1 MKVPMDPEISKTFQ
15 ASERVL
21 HSFLPLIQWPTWK
34 FLPPRWNKTF
44 RKTQDDLDI
53 MLDFGKKQVEI
64 STKRIH
70 EGKIE
75 ESHEMSVLQK
85 LILRNGPNS
94 TYPLVTA
101 IDLIF
106 AGIDTTGNTLG
117 FMMYHLAT
125 NPEKQEKLR
134 KECQSVGK
142 KLNVKSL
149 NELRYLKACIQET
162 NRLTPTIALHARVI
176 SEDMILHGYQIPKNT
191 LVVWSPMLFA
201 EQFKDSDKFIPERW
215 VENKKSFCPHAVRQF
230 SHGPRMC
237 IGKRFAEMELLIV
250 MHKLMHNFDLKWVNK
265 DPMTISQSLVN
276 VPDQSLDFQ
285 FNDL

>member
-1 MKVPMDPEISKTFQ
+1 MKVPMDPEISKYFQ

-53 MLDFGKKQVEI
+53 MSDFGKKQVEI
-64 STKRIH
+64 STKRIY

-75 ESHEMSVLQK
+75 DSHEMSVLQK
-85 LILRNGPNS
+85 LILRNGPDS

-162 NRLTPTIALHARVI
+162 NRLTPTIAI
-176 SEDMILHGYQIPKNT
+176 N
-191 LVVWSPMLFA
+191 
-201 EQFKDSDKFIPERW
+201 
-215 VENKKSFCPHAVRQF
+215 VR
-230 SHGPRMC
+230 
-237 IGKRFAEMELLIV
+237 
-250 MHKLMHNFDLKWVNK
+250 
-265 DPMTISQSLVN
+265 
-276 VPDQSLDFQ
+276 
-285 FNDL
+285 